1 MKKLICNIVIFLFV
15 FVSCSQEDIEMMDK
29 VDNQKDENLFVQVD
43 SINSKSNLRSV
54 SLEFANATVKKYAI
68 GYSMKF
74 NPSPFTAPFILFL
87 MGVSLVHLKVLFQVL
102 IILSM

>member
-54 SLEFANATVKKYAI
+54 
-68 GYSMKF
+68 
-74 NPSPFTAPFILFL
+74 
-87 MGVSLVHLKVLFQVL
+87 
-102 IILSM
+102 